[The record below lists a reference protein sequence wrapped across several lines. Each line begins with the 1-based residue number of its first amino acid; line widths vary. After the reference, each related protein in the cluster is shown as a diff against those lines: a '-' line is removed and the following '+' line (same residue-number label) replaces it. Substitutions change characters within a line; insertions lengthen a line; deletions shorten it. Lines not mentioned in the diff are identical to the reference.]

1 MSTAHASLFLFTIK
15 SNMYFSIELYFEV
28 VHLPADKIVVEDS
41 DFKTSR
47 FKSGSYTFFTSKGES
62 NSDIFTYENSD
73 GEPLLIC
80 NLKTG
85 VCKWHSAAF
94 RITDKFI
101 VLRQKK
107 GKELPLTQYALAYRL
122 THDLKDLI
130 AMNQYDCLMEN
141 DVMYRILKC

>member
-15 SNMYFSIELYFEV
+15 SIMYFSIEHYFTIV
-28 VHLPADKIVVEDS
+28 NIPSNRIVVEDP

-47 FKSGSYTFFTSKGES
+47 FKPGSYTFFTSKGES
-62 NSDIFTYENSD
+62 NSDTFTYENND

-85 VCKWHSAAF
+85 YCKWHSAAF

-107 GKELPLTQYALAYRL
+107 GKELPMSQCALAYRL